1 LNYKNAKKHFKK
13 KFFDYIIPMFNW
25 NDLSSFLA
33 LSRCSKLKLASKKLK
48 VEPTT
53 IARRIARLEK
63 NIESDLF
70 NKSPKGYILTE
81 KGVELLRHVEK
92 IENEVFEINDNFLKS
107 NPRIRGKVR
116 ISVGEGLGVEVISKN
131 LNLFYERFPEIE
143 IELLADT
150 KSRSL
155 SNHEADVLI
164 SLSRPNKGRLMSWKL
179 CNYFVKLYGSKNY
192 NKDLNSIKSL
202 KDLNSHNFVSYVDEL
217 IEFPELNY
225 LKEINNKLNVV
236 FSSNSLRSQL
246 HAVKKGVGLGLLHS
260 FIARNHQDLV
270 PVLSNL
276 VDIKR
281 EYWLVVHENLYN
293 LQRIKAVTSFLGEI
307 LKPEKIILKN

>member
-1 LNYKNAKKHFKK
+1 
-13 KFFDYIIPMFNW
+13 MFNW

-81 KGVELLRHVEK
+81 KGVELLRYVEK

-107 NPRIRGKVR
+107 NPKIRGKVR
-116 ISVGEGLGVEVISKN
+116 LSVGEGLGVEIISKN
-131 LNLFYERFPEIE
+131 LNLFYDKFPEIE

-155 SNHEADVLI
+155 SNHEADVLV
-164 SLSRPNKGRLMSWKL
+164 SLSRPKKGRLLSWKL
-179 CNYFVKLYGSKNY
+179 CDYYVKLYGSKNY
-192 NKDLNSIKSL
+192 KKDLNNIKNL
-202 KDLNSHNFVSYVDEL
+202 KDLDSHNFVSYVDEL

-225 LKEINNKLNVV
+225 LKEINKRLSVV

-246 HAVKKGVGLGLLHS
+246 HAIKKGVGLGLLHS
-260 FIARNHQDLV
+260 FVAKNDQDLV
-270 PVLSNL
+270 PVLPKI

-293 LQRIKAVTSFLGEI
+293 LQRIKAVTSFLREI
-307 LKPEKIILKN
+307 LKLEKNNFK

>member
-1 LNYKNAKKHFKK
+1 
-13 KFFDYIIPMFNW
+13 MFNW

-107 NPRIRGKVR
+107 NPKIRGKVR
-116 ISVGEGLGVEVISKN
+116 LSVGEGLGVEIISKN

-164 SLSRPNKGRLMSWKL
+164 SLSRPNKGRLLSWKL
-179 CNYFVKLYGSKNY
+179 CDYFVKLYGSKNY
-192 NKDLNSIKSL
+192 NEDLKNIKSL

-270 PVLSNL
+270 PVLPNL
-276 VDIKR
+276 VNIKR

-307 LKPEKIILKN
+307 LKLEKIILNN

>member
-1 LNYKNAKKHFKK
+1 
-13 KFFDYIIPMFNW
+13 MFNW

-33 LSRCSKLKLASKKLK
+33 LSRSSKLKLASKKLK

-107 NPRIRGKVR
+107 NPKIRGKVR
-116 ISVGEGLGVEVISKN
+116 LSVGEGLGVEIISKN

-150 KSRSL
+150 KLRSL

-164 SLSRPNKGRLMSWKL
+164 SLSRPNKGRLLSWKL
-179 CNYFVKLYGSKNY
+179 CDYFVKLYGSKNY
-192 NKDLNSIKSL
+192 KKDFNNIKSL

-270 PVLSNL
+270 PVLPNL
-276 VDIKR
+276 VNIKR

-307 LKPEKIILKN
+307 LKLEKIILNN

>member
-1 LNYKNAKKHFKK
+1 
-13 KFFDYIIPMFNW
+13 MFNW

-81 KGVELLRHVEK
+81 KGVELLRYVEK

-107 NPRIRGKVR
+107 NPKIRGKVR
-116 ISVGEGLGVEVISKN
+116 LSVGEGLGVEIISKN

-164 SLSRPNKGRLMSWKL
+164 SLSRPNKGRLLSWKL
-179 CNYFVKLYGSKNY
+179 CDYFVKLYGSKNY
-192 NKDLNSIKSL
+192 EKDLNNIKRL

-225 LKEINNKLNVV
+225 LKEINKKLNVV

-246 HAVKKGVGLGLLHS
+246 YAVKKGVGLGLLHS
-260 FIARNHQDLV
+260 FIAKNETDLI
-270 PVLSNL
+270 PILPDLIN
-276 VDIKR
+276 IKR
-281 EYWLVVHENLYN
+281 EYWIVVHENLYN
-293 LQRIKAVTSFLGEI
+293 LKRIKAVTSFLNEI
-307 LKPEKIILKN
+307 LDIEKDIFK